1 MRAFGG
7 RRYRRIC
14 GLFVYLNMLTGSGEG
29 GQRLKKYLLDSL
41 SKYLLSNN
49 VPNTQPG
56 GVGKMG

>member
-1 MRAFGG
+1 MVGG
-7 RRYRRIC
+7 TEGYVDC
-14 GLFVYLNMLTGSGEG
+14 LFDGRNLSMLTGLGEG
-29 GQRLKKYLLDSL
+29 KQRLKKYLFDSL